1 MRRLVVA
8 LVVACMLVT
17 LVGCGGGGEEAAP
30 SGEVTTQTQAT
41 PAAPENAGDEDV
53 VIADASPLE
62 GQVFEPF
69 PTDVEVLT
77 SEIAE
82 RLDAGQPMIILFFDE
97 AQQTSDD
104 QREEIDAVLKDYRGL
119 IELVAY
125 DVGEFVQVDEDG
137 AITVLP
143 DMAEDESARQVARL
157 FSEDY
162 LGITFTPYLVFVDS
176 DGYITY
182 RYRGFVDGKLI
193 EREVLRATE

>member
-8 LVVACMLVT
+8 IVVALMLVT
-17 LVGCGGGGEEAAP
+17 LVGCGGGEEEP

-41 PAAPENAGDEDV
+41 PPAPTAAAGEEEAV
-53 VIADASPLE
+53 TDASPAE
-62 GQVFEPF
+62 GQAFEPF
-69 PTDVEVLT
+69 PTNDEVLT
-77 SEIAE
+77 DEIAE
-82 RLDAGQPMIILFFDE
+82 RLDAEQPMIVLFYDS

-104 QREEIDAVLKDYRGL
+104 QRAEVDAVLADYRGL

-125 DVGEFVQVDEDG
+125 DVGEYVLVDDDG
-137 AITVLP
+137 AISVLE
-143 DMAEDESARQVARL
+143 DMAKDESAQKIARL

-162 LGITFTPYLVFVDS
+162 LGITFTPYLVFVNS

-182 RYRGFVDGKLI
+182 RYRGFVDSKLI